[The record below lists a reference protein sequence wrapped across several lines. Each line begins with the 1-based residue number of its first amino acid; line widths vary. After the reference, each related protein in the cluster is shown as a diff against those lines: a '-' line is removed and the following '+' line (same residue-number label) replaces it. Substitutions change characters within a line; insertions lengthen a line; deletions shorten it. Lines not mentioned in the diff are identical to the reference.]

1 MKPNKKYTLKK
12 KCVETNRQAHQ
23 PSTSF
28 QGSKIEKGICLPAL
42 IFITQ
47 SLPSGTLSPVIPNY
61 AYLSAQVVPKHSY
74 PNH

>member
-23 PSTSF
+23 PSISF
-28 QGSKIEKGICLPAL
+28 QGSKIEKGICLQAL
-42 IFITQ
+42 IFISQ

-61 AYLSAQVVPKHSY
+61 AYLSAQVVPKHSC